1 MSWLSLTFRIGSDY
15 VDLVGDRLLERG
27 ALSVDVH
34 DAGEGTSQEQPLFG
48 EPGAPPDQFWQQA
61 EVTVLLEENANVDEI
76 IQEVAEVIGSPA
88 LPEYQLAQVME
99 QDWVRLTQAQ
109 FEPIRISSRLWVV
122 PSWHEPPD
130 PAAISLR
137 LDPGL
142 AFGTGS
148 HPTTRLCLTWLDQ
161 FLQPGDSV
169 LDYGC
174 GSGILAIA
182 ALKLGAARVTGMD
195 IDPNA
200 ITASLDNARNNFCD
214 PDRLL
219 FTAALP
225 PLVKDDRAS
234 AEWAPVTIVVAN
246 ILANPL
252 IMLAPVLMKA
262 LQPGGRIVLSG
273 ILETQA
279 DEVLQV
285 YSEWFDM
292 HIAAKEQGW
301 VLLAGRKSGGDFA

>member
-1 MSWLSLTFRIGSDY
+1 MPWLSLTFRIESDY
-15 VDLVGDRLLERG
+15 ADLISDRLLEQG

-48 EPGAPPDQFWQQA
+48 EPGSPPDQFWQKA
-61 EVTVLLEENANVDEI
+61 EVTVLLEEDARVDEFI
-76 IQEVAEVIGSPA
+76 RKVAEITGAVE
-88 LPEYQLAQVME
+88 LPEYQLIQVME
-99 QDWVRLTQAQ
+99 QDWVRLTQSQ
-109 FEPIRISSRLWVV
+109 FEPIGISPRLWIV
-122 PSWHEPPD
+122 PSWHTPPD
-130 PAAISLR
+130 SSAINLR

-148 HPTTRLCLTWLDQ
+148 HPTTRLCLTWLDK

-182 ALKLGAARVTGMD
+182 ALKLGAERVTGID

-200 ITASLDNARNNFCD
+200 ITASLDNAKNNDCD

-219 FTAALP
+219 FTTALSP
-225 PLVKDDRAS
+225 QDNRAT
-234 AEWAPVTIVVAN
+234 VTLVVAN

-252 IMLAPVLMKA
+252 IILAPVLMQA
-262 LQPGGRIVLSG
+262 LRPGGCIVLSG
-273 ILETQA
+273 ILESQA

-292 HIAAKEQGW
+292 HIAAREQGW
-301 VLLAGRKSGGDFA
+301 VLLSGQKTNGDF

>member
-15 VDLVGDRLLERG
+15 IDLVGDRLLERG

-61 EVTVLLEENANVDEI
+61 EVTVLLEENANIDEI
-76 IQEVAEVIGSPA
+76 IQEVAEVIGSLA

-182 ALKLGAARVTGMD
+182 ALKLGADRVTGMD

-200 ITASLDNARNNFCD
+200 IIASLDNARNNFCD

-219 FTAALP
+219 FTTALP
-225 PLVKDDRAS
+225 PLVEDDRAS
-234 AEWAPVTIVVAN
+234 AEWAPVTVVVAN

-301 VLLAGRKSGGDFA
+301 VLLAGRKSGGGFA

>member
-1 MSWLSLTFRIGSDY
+1 MSWLSLTFKVGSDY
-15 VDLVGDRLLERG
+15 VDSVSDQLLEQG

-34 DAGEGTSQEQPLFG
+34 DAGEGTDQEQPLFG
-48 EPGAPPDQFWQQA
+48 EPGALPEQFWRQA
-61 EVTVLLEENANVDEI
+61 EMTVLLEENTDVDEI
-76 IQEVAEVIGSPA
+76 VQAVARVMGISA
-88 LPEYQLAQVME
+88 LPDYQLTQVLE

-109 FEPIRISSRLWVV
+109 FEPIKISSRLWVV
-122 PSWHEPPD
+122 PSWHDLPD
-130 PAAISLR
+130 PAAINLR

-148 HPTTRLCLTWLDQ
+148 HPTTQLCLGWLDE

-182 ALKLGAARVTGMD
+182 ALKLGADRVMGVD

-200 ITASLDNARNNFCD
+200 ITASLENARNNLCD
-214 PDRLL
+214 PDKLL
-219 FTAALP
+219 FTTALSFSGGS
-225 PLVKDDRAS
+225 DHADTRQR
-234 AEWAPVTIVVAN
+234 PVSVVIAN

-252 IMLAPVLMKA
+252 IVLAPVLMNA

-279 DEVLQV
+279 DEVLQI

-292 HIAAKEQGW
+292 QIAAKDQGW
-301 VLLAGRKSGGDFA
+301 VLLAGRKSVNRTL

>member
-15 VDLVGDRLLERG
+15 IDLVGDRLLERG

-61 EVTVLLEENANVDEI
+61 EVTVLLEENANIDEI
-76 IQEVAEVIGSPA
+76 IQEVAEVIGSLA

-148 HPTTRLCLTWLDQ
+148 HPTTRLCLAWLDR

-182 ALKLGAARVTGMD
+182 ALKLGADRVTGID

-200 ITASLDNARNNFCD
+200 ITASLDNAQNNSCN
-214 PDRLL
+214 PDKLL
-219 FTAALP
+219 FTATLP
-225 PLVKDDRAS
+225 
-234 AEWAPVTIVVAN
+234 AEWTPVTVVVAN

-262 LQPGGRIVLSG
+262 LQPGGRIILSG

-285 YSEWFDM
+285 YSAWFDM
-292 HIAAKEQGW
+292 HIAATEQGW

>member
-1 MSWLSLTFRIGSDY
+1 MSWLSLTFKVGSDY
-15 VDLVGDRLLERG
+15 VDSVSDQLLEQG

-34 DAGEGTSQEQPLFG
+34 DAGEGTDHEQPLFG
-48 EPGAPPDQFWQQA
+48 EPGALPEQFWQQA
-61 EVTVLLEENANVDEI
+61 EVTVLLEENTDVDEI
-76 IQEVAEVIGSPA
+76 VQAVARVMGISA
-88 LPEYQLAQVME
+88 LPDYQLTQVVE

-109 FEPIRISSRLWVV
+109 FEPIKISSRLWVV
-122 PSWHEPPD
+122 PSWHDLPD
-130 PAAISLR
+130 PAAINLR

-148 HPTTRLCLTWLDQ
+148 HPTTQLCLGWLDK
-161 FLQPGDSV
+161 FLKPGDSV

-182 ALKLGAARVTGMD
+182 ALKLGADRVMGVD

-200 ITASLDNARNNFCD
+200 ITASLENARNNLCD
-214 PDRLL
+214 LDKLS
-219 FTAALP
+219 FTTALSFSGGGDP
-225 PLVKDDRAS
+225 ADTRQH
-234 AEWAPVTIVVAN
+234 PVFVVVAN

-252 IMLAPVLMKA
+252 IMLAPVLMSA

-279 DEVLQV
+279 DEVLQI

-292 HIAAKEQGW
+292 QIAAKDQGW
-301 VLLAGRKSGGDFA
+301 VLLAGRKSVNRTS

>member
-48 EPGAPPDQFWQQA
+48 EPGAPLDQFWQQA
-61 EVTVLLEENANVDEI
+61 EVTVLLEENANIDEI
-76 IQEVAEVIGSPA
+76 IQGVAEVIGLPA

-182 ALKLGAARVTGMD
+182 ALKFGADRVTGMD

-219 FTAALP
+219 FTTVLP
-225 PLVKDDRAS
+225 PLVEDDRAS

-301 VLLAGRKSGGDFA
+301 VLLAGRKSGGGFA

>member
-252 IMLAPVLMKA
+252 IMLAPVLMKT

-301 VLLAGRKSGGDFA
+301 VLLAGQKSDGGFA

>member
-1 MSWLSLTFRIGSDY
+1 MPWLSLTFRVGSDY
-15 VDLVGDRLLERG
+15 VDLVSDRLLEWG

-48 EPGAPPDQFWQQA
+48 EPGTPADQFWQQA
-61 EVTVLLEENANVDEI
+61 EITALLEENSNADEI
-76 IQEVAEVIGSPA
+76 LHEVAGIIGSSI
-88 LPEYQLAQVME
+88 LPEYQLTQVME

-130 PAAISLR
+130 LAAISLR

-148 HPTTRLCLTWLDQ
+148 HPTTRLCLAWLDQ

-182 ALKLGAARVTGMD
+182 ALKLGADRVTGID

-200 ITASLDNARNNFCD
+200 ITASLDNAQNNSCD
-214 PDRLL
+214 PDRLS
-219 FTAALP
+219 FTTALP
-225 PLVKDDRAS
+225 
-234 AEWAPVTIVVAN
+234 AEWAPVTVVVAN

-252 IMLAPVLMKA
+252 MILAPVLMKA

-285 YSEWFDM
+285 YSAWFDM
-292 HIAAKEQGW
+292 HVAATEQGW

>member
-1 MSWLSLTFRIGSDY
+1 MSWISLTFRIGSDY
-15 VDLVGDRLLERG
+15 VDLISDHLLEQG

-34 DAGEGTSQEQPLFG
+34 DAGEGTSLEQPLFG
-48 EPGAPPDQFWQQA
+48 EPGVPPHQFWQQA
-61 EVTVLLEENANVDEI
+61 EVTILLEENANVDEI
-76 IQEVAEVIGSPA
+76 IQWVGEVIGSPA

-130 PAAISLR
+130 TAAISLR

-161 FLQPGDSV
+161 FLQSSDSV

-182 ALKLGAARVTGMD
+182 ALKLGADRVTGMD

-214 PDRLL
+214 PDKLL
-219 FTAALP
+219 FTVALP
-225 PLVKDDRAS
+225 SLVKDDRTR
-234 AEWAPVTIVVAN
+234 AEWVPVTVVVAN

-262 LQPGGRIVLSG
+262 LQPDGRIVLSG

-301 VLLAGRKSGGDFA
+301 VLLAGQKLGGDFA

>member
-61 EVTVLLEENANVDEI
+61 EVTVLLEENANIDEI

-252 IMLAPVLMKA
+252 IMLAPVLMKT

-301 VLLAGRKSGGDFA
+301 VLLAGQKSDGGFA

>member
-1 MSWLSLTFRIGSDY
+1 MFWRSLTFKVGSDY
-15 VDLVGDRLLERG
+15 VDAVSDLLLEQG

-34 DAGEGTSQEQPLFG
+34 DAGEGTDQEQPLFG
-48 EPGAPPDQFWQQA
+48 EPGSPPEQFWRQA
-61 EVTVLLEENANVDEI
+61 EVTVLLEEGADIDKVMHK
-76 IQEVAEVIGSPA
+76 VAEVTEQSK
-88 LPEYQLAQVME
+88 LPEYRLAQIQE

-109 FEPIRISSRLWVV
+109 FEPIRISSRLWIV
-122 PSWHEPPD
+122 PSWHDLPD
-130 PAAISLR
+130 PAAINLR

-148 HPTTRLCLTWLDQ
+148 HPTTQLCLNWLDK

-182 ALKLGAARVTGMD
+182 ALKLGADRVTGVD

-200 ITASLDNARNNFCD
+200 ITASLENARINACD
-214 PDRLL
+214 PDKLV
-219 FTAALP
+219 FTTAQS
-225 PLVKDDRAS
+225 AS
-234 AEWAPVTIVVAN
+234 EGESDINSEKFSATVVVAN

-252 IMLAPVLMKA
+252 IMLAPVLMRA
-262 LQPGGRIVLSG
+262 LQPGGRVILSG

-285 YSEWFDM
+285 YSAWCDM
-292 HIAAKEQGW
+292 QVAAENQGW
-301 VLLAGRKSGGDFA
+301 VLLTGRKLAASTL

>member
-61 EVTVLLEENANVDEI
+61 EVTVLLEENANIDEI
-76 IQEVAEVIGSPA
+76 IQEVAEVIGSLA

-182 ALKLGAARVTGMD
+182 ALKLGADRVTGMD

-200 ITASLDNARNNFCD
+200 ITASLDNALNNFCD

-219 FTAALP
+219 FTTALP
-225 PLVKDDRAS
+225 PLVEDDRAS
-234 AEWAPVTIVVAN
+234 AEWAPVTVVVAN

-301 VLLAGRKSGGDFA
+301 VLLAGQKSDGGFA

>member
-1 MSWLSLTFRIGSDY
+1 MVMPWLSLTFRIESDHA
-15 VDLVGDRLLERG
+15 DLISDRLLELG

-34 DAGEGTSQEQPLFG
+34 DAGEGTNQEQPLFG
-48 EPGAPPDQFWQQA
+48 EPGSPPDQFWQQA
-61 EVTVLLEENANVDEI
+61 EVTVLLEEDARVDEFI
-76 IQEVAEVIGSPA
+76 REVAEITGAVD
-88 LPEYQLAQVME
+88 LPEYQLIQVME
-99 QDWVRLTQAQ
+99 QDWVRLTQSQ
-109 FEPIRISSRLWVV
+109 FEPIEISPRLWVV
-122 PSWHEPPD
+122 PSWHTPPD
-130 PAAISLR
+130 SSAVNLR

-148 HPTTRLCLTWLDQ
+148 HPTTRLCLTWLDK

-182 ALKLGAARVTGMD
+182 ALKLGAERVTGID

-200 ITASLDNARNNFCD
+200 INASLDNARNNDCD

-219 FTAALP
+219 FTTSLSP
-225 PLVKDDRAS
+225 QGNR
-234 AEWAPVTIVVAN
+234 ETVTLVVAN

-252 IMLAPVLMKA
+252 IVLAPVLVQA
-262 LQPGGRIVLSG
+262 LRPGGCIVLSG
-273 ILETQA
+273 ILESQA

-285 YSEWFDM
+285 YRKWFDM
-292 HIAAKEQGW
+292 HIAAREQGW
-301 VLLAGRKSGGDFA
+301 VLLSGQKTSGDF

>member
-1 MSWLSLTFRIGSDY
+1 MSWHSLTFKVGSDD
-15 VDLVGDRLLERG
+15 VDSVSDRLLELG

-34 DAGEGTSQEQPLFG
+34 DAAEGTDQEQPLFG
-48 EPGAPPDQFWQQA
+48 EPGALPEQFWRQT
-61 EVTVLLEENANVDEI
+61 EVTVLFEESVNVDEI
-76 IQEVAEVIGSPA
+76 VQAI
-88 LPEYQLAQVME
+88 AQVMGISALPDYQLTRVVE

-109 FEPIRISSRLWVV
+109 FEPIKISSRLWVV
-122 PSWHEPPD
+122 PSWHDLPD
-130 PAAISLR
+130 PAAINLR

-148 HPTTRLCLTWLDQ
+148 HSTTRLCLSWLDE

-182 ALKLGAARVTGMD
+182 ALKLGADRVMGVD

-200 ITASLDNARNNFCD
+200 VTASFENARNNYCD
-214 PDRLL
+214 PDKLL
-219 FTAALP
+219 FTTALSSP
-225 PLVKDDRAS
+225 GWDNIGRLS
-234 AEWAPVTIVVAN
+234 ATVVVAN

-252 IMLAPVLMKA
+252 IMLAPVLMQA

-279 DEVLQV
+279 DEVVQV

-292 HIAAKEQGW
+292 QIAAKDQGW
-301 VLLAGRKSGGDFA
+301 VLLTGEKSATSAS

>member
-1 MSWLSLTFRIGSDY
+1 MPWLSLTFGIGSDHIDW
-15 VDLVGDRLLERG
+15 VSDRLLEQG

-48 EPGAPPDQFWQQA
+48 EPGMPLEQFWQQA

-76 IQEVAEVIGSPA
+76 LRAVAEITGSSV
-88 LPEYQLAQVME
+88 LPEYRLARVME

-109 FEPIRISSRLWVV
+109 FDPIRISSRLWIV
-122 PSWHEPPD
+122 PSWHELPD
-130 PAAISLR
+130 SSAINLR

-161 FLQPGDSV
+161 FLHPGDSV

-182 ALKLGAARVTGMD
+182 ALKLGAARVMGVD

-200 ITASLDNARNNFCD
+200 ITASLDNARNNFCGT
-214 PDRLL
+214 DRLS
-219 FTAALP
+219 FATALSS
-225 PLVKDDRAS
+225 LDGQGS
-234 AEWAPVTIVVAN
+234 GAEWLPATVVVAN

-262 LQPGGRIVLSG
+262 LQPGGHIVLSG
-273 ILETQA
+273 ILDTQA

-285 YSEWFDM
+285 YSEWADM
-292 HIAAKEQGW
+292 HIAAREQGW
-301 VLLAGRKSGGDFA
+301 VLLAGQKSVDNKP

>member
-15 VDLVGDRLLERG
+15 VDLVGDRLLEWG

-61 EVTVLLEENANVDEI
+61 EVTVLLEENANIDEI
-76 IQEVAEVIGSPA
+76 IQEVAEVIGSLA

-182 ALKLGAARVTGMD
+182 ALKLGADRVTGMD

-200 ITASLDNARNNFCD
+200 ITASLDNALNNFCD

-219 FTAALP
+219 FTTALP
-225 PLVKDDRAS
+225 PLVEDDRAS
-234 AEWAPVTIVVAN
+234 AEWAPVTVVVAN

-301 VLLAGRKSGGDFA
+301 VLLAGRKSGGGFA

>member
-1 MSWLSLTFRIGSDY
+1 MSWISLTFRIESDY
-15 VDLVGDRLLERG
+15 VDLVSDQLLEQG

-76 IQEVAEVIGSPA
+76 IQGVAEVIGSPV

-109 FEPIRISSRLWVV
+109 FEPIRISSRLWIV

-182 ALKLGAARVTGMD
+182 ALKLGADRVAGMD

-219 FTAALP
+219 FTVALP
-225 PLVKDDRAS
+225 SLVKDDHTH
-234 AEWAPVTIVVAN
+234 AEWIPVTVVVAN

-262 LQPGGRIVLSG
+262 LQPDGRIVLSG

-292 HIAAKEQGW
+292 RIAAKEQGW
-301 VLLAGRKSGGDFA
+301 VLLAGRKSGGNFA